1 MILYVFS
8 ALVTY
13 LPAALIL
20 TSYGLVLL
28 AIGRMRSAAGK
39 EKALSTCASHFLAI
53 AIFYS
58 TVIFTYV
65 QPHGPTDDTSGQV
78 VSVCYT
84 IITPMLN
91 PFIYSLRNKEVK
103 EALQRKLLLNP
114 VRLFVGKRKA

>member
-1 MILYVFS
+1 MSLLCLSVGPTRYRTTSVTSNPFSAWPVPTQPRLVWSSVFS

-78 VSVCYT
+78 GCLSV
-84 IITPMLN
+84 TP
-91 PFIYSLRNKEVK
+91 S
-103 EALQRKLLLNP
+103 
-114 VRLFVGKRKA
+114 